1 MDAGKRLSALLTR
14 ERISDERRQRLRQRM
29 HRLSRPAWLGTIRRT
44 TPLSEAWGRDR
55 GTPVDRYYIEQ
66 FLEQN
71 RHLIRGRVLEIMN
84 SDYTRRFGQRV
95 ETSDVLDID
104 AQNPAATFVA
114 DLAAADAVPT
124 EAFDCFILTQTLQ
137 YIFDLPAA
145 LDHAHRILRPGGTLL
160 CTVPSVSRIGRKYVD
175 SEYWRFTAAS
185 SSRLL
190 RHAFPAGAVDVR
202 ARGNV
207 LGSVAFLM
215 GMACEELSRRELEV
229 DDPYFPLVI
238 TARATRA
245 PARVS

>member
-1 MDAGKRLSALLTR
+1 MDAAKRLSALLTY
-14 ERISDERRQRLRQRM
+14 ERISDERRTRLRQRV

-44 TPLSEAWGRDR
+44 APLSEAWGRDR

-66 FLEQN
+66 FLEEN
-71 RHLIRGRVLEIMN
+71 RNFIRGRVLEIMN

-114 DLAAADAVPT
+114 DLAAADGVPS
-124 EAFDCFILTQTLQ
+124 EAFDCVILTQTLQ
-137 YIFDLPAA
+137 YIFDLSAA

-160 CTVPSVSRIGRKYVD
+160 CTVPSVSRIGRKYVE
-175 SEYWRFTAAS
+175 SEYWRFTATS
-185 SSRLL
+185 CSRLL
-190 RHAFPAGAVDVR
+190 GHAFPAGVVDVR

-207 LGSVAFLM
+207 LVSVAFLM

-245 PARVS
+245 AARAS

>member
-84 SDYTRRFGQRV
+84 SGYTRRFGQRV
-95 ETSDVLDID
+95 EKSDVLDID
-104 AQNPAATFVA
+104 AQNPSATFVA

-145 LDHAHRILRPGGTLL
+145 LAHAHRILRPGGTLL

-185 SSRLL
+185 CSQLL

-207 LGSVAFLM
+207 LVSVAFLM